1 MSAATACALGIALLV
16 VAINLNYSLLSAAIY
31 RLREQHWPSRLPLGI
46 PLLGTLAVVVAWLG
60 MPEGH
65 GLRSLLLVL
74 ALIDTG
80 GPLAWLVA
88 RLLHRRPANRAAAA
102 AAAAAPLPAPT
113 ARLRDRTLG

>member
-46 PLLGTLAVVVAWLG
+46 PLLGTLAVTVAWLG

-88 RLLHRRPANRAAAA
+88 RLLRRRPTVGASTSAPT
-102 AAAAAPLPAPT
+102 PLPTAA

>member
-1 MSAATACALGIALLV
+1 MNAATACALGIALLV

-46 PLLGTLAVVVAWLG
+46 PLLGSLAVLVAWLG
-60 MPEGH
+60 LPEGH

-88 RLLHRRPANRAAAA
+88 RLLHRRPSHQPAAAA
-102 AAAAAPLPAPT
+102 SAPLPTPA

>member
-1 MSAATACALGIALLV
+1 MNAATACALGIALLV
-16 VAINLNYSLLSAAIY
+16 VAINLNYSLLSAAVY
-31 RLREQHWPSRLPLGI
+31 RLREQRWPARLPLGI
-46 PLLGTLAVVVAWLG
+46 PLLGTLAVAVAWLG

-88 RLLHRRPANRAAAA
+88 RLLHRRPHPSAAKAA
-102 AAAAAPLPAPT
+102 SATLPTPT